1 MITTTLILII
11 LFFIFK
17 WSVAWIN
24 YYNSL
29 DLRLTKSVCKWSY
42 DYPVI
47 GNRDISMLDDRNY
60 ILIRRKK
67 NRAVTIMYLIVFL
80 SFLVLMYFTSQ
91 ILLVIL
97 T

>member
-1 MITTTLILII
+1 MITTTLILVI
-11 LFFIFK
+11 LFLIFK

-24 YYNSL
+24 YYNQL
-29 DLRLTKSVCKWSY
+29 DLRLTKSVWKWSY

-47 GNRDISMLDDRNY
+47 GKRDISMLDDKNY
-60 ILIRRKK
+60 VLIRRKR
-67 NRAVTIMYLIVFL
+67 NRAITIMYLIVFL
-80 SFLVLMYFTSQ
+80 FFLVLMSFTSQ

>member
-1 MITTTLILII
+1 MITTTLILVI

-29 DLRLTKSVCKWSY
+29 DLRLTKSVWKWSY
-42 DYPVI
+42 DYPGI
-47 GNRDISMLDDRNY
+47 GKRDISMLDDRNY

-67 NRAVTIMYLIVFL
+67 NRAITIMSVSYTHLTL
-80 SFLVLMYFTSQ
+80 PT
-91 ILLVIL
+91 ILLV
-97 T
+97 

>member
-1 MITTTLILII
+1 MITTTLILVI

-29 DLRLTKSVCKWSY
+29 DLRLTKSVWKWSY

-47 GNRDISMLDDRNY
+47 GERDISMLDDRNY

-67 NRAVTIMYLIVFL
+67 NRAITIMYLIVFL
-80 SFLVLMYFTSQ
+80 SFLKKKWGIF
-91 ILLVIL
+91 ILFSLFHS
-97 T
+97 

>member
-1 MITTTLILII
+1 MITTTLILVI

-17 WSVAWIN
+17 WSVARIN

-29 DLRLTKSVCKWSY
+29 DIRLTKSVWKWSY

-47 GNRDISMLDDRNY
+47 GKRDISMLDDRNY

-67 NRAVTIMYLIVFL
+67 NRAITIMYLIVFL
-80 SFLVLMYFTSQ
+80 SFLVLMSFTSQ
-91 ILLVIL
+91 ILLIIL

>member
-1 MITTTLILII
+1 MITTSLILII

-29 DLRLTKSVCKWSY
+29 DLRLTKSVWKWSY

-47 GNRDISMLDDRNY
+47 GKRDISMLDDRNY

-67 NRAVTIMYLIVFL
+67 IEL
-80 SFLVLMYFTSQ
+80 
-91 ILLVIL
+91 
-97 T
+97 